1 MAIEIVPKEV
11 IKPVPWQNILLY
23 FFIFLLLV
31 SIAGYFALDYYFV
44 EKAQQE
50 LQELEIK
57 ISEAKT
63 PQQIALEEEILD
75 YREKI
80 EDFSSLFLNHKKNSN
95 FFNSFE
101 KVTHPKIFF
110 SELNLNT
117 KLNQVKLSGRAESFR
132 VLGEQLLIFR
142 NTEFIENLSLS
153 DVAIGKEGEIQFT
166 FNLVFNPNLFK

>member
-1 MAIEIVPKEV
+1 MAIEIVPKEE

-44 EKAQQE
+44 KKAQQG
-50 LQELEIK
+50 LQGLETK
-57 ISEAKT
+57 IAEAKT

-80 EDFSSLFLNHKKNSN
+80 EDFSSLLLNHKKNSN

-101 KVTHPKIFF
+101 KITHPKIFF

-142 NTEFIENLSLS
+142 EAEFIKDLNLSNLG
-153 DVAIGKEGEIQFT
+153 IGEEGEIGFT
-166 FNLVFNPNLFK
+166 FNLYLDPNLFK